1 MTGDKAD
8 ADNGGHVSDNT
19 IDLPSLADG
28 VLTQMVDSYERNPV
42 NQFTIT
48 PSLNSSGAH
57 RVAHP
62 GGRLNA
68 LPELVENLMQ
78 RKMIAIRRE
87 GNGFI
92 VVGITIRGFD
102 YHAYHLRDQVTGW

>member
-1 MTGDKAD
+1 M
-8 ADNGGHVSDNT
+8 SDNR

-28 VLTQMVDSYERNPV
+28 VLLQMIDAYERNPV

-57 RVAHP
+57 RVSHP

-78 RKMIAIRRE
+78 RKMIELRRE
-87 GNGFI
+87 GNGF
-92 VVGITIRGFD
+92 VMVGITIRGFD
-102 YHAYHLRDQVTGW
+102 YHAYNLRDNIRSW